1 MQLRT
6 KLELNHDQVLST
18 CFGQFALSFYMS
30 KALQVYMSQDSSSF
44 YKCDHFTSLQ
54 VRPFYKFTSAIIL
67 QVYKC
72 NHFTSLQVI
81 RFYKI
86 ISVNIIFQVIGML
99 FHRWGTISHIIA
111 TTKLAW
117 CERTTKV
124 GLFCFTKRSSFSV
137 NARK

>member
-1 MQLRT
+1 MIRSYQLVLVDLPCLFTCQRLYKFT
-6 KLELNHDQVLST
+6 CHKIAQVFTSVT
-18 CFGQFALSFYMS
+18 I
-30 KALQVYMSQDSSSF
+30 LQVY
-44 YKCDHFTSLQ
+44 KCNHFTSLQ
-54 VRPFYKFTSAIIL
+54 LQSFYKFTSAIIL

-81 RFYKI
+81 RFYKFT
-86 ISVNIIFQVIGML
+86 SVNIIFQVIGML